1 MKAIYIKNYLNLPN
15 EEKEDFL
22 RFLQQEEALPLKE
35 QKMVFAES
43 SLLLTFEDDT
53 DMQQVK
59 KLIDVFFERSNT
71 QLTTYIVNKITQQND
86 HLIIELNHRKLRIK

>member
-22 RFLQQEEALPLKE
+22 RFLQQEEALPVKE

-43 SLLLTFEDDT
+43 SLVLTFEDNT

-59 KLIDVFFERSNT
+59 KMIDAFFERSDT
-71 QLTTYIVNKITQQND
+71 QLTTYIVRQITSEGA
-86 HLIIELNHRKLRIK
+86 HSIITLNHRKLRIK